1 MGRSNQMR
9 SHLAYLAARLMAENG
24 IQDFGA
30 AKRKA
35 ARQAGVPDTRELPD
49 NQEIEAALKTYQSLY
64 QADEQ
69 PAILRELREIA
80 VAAMERFARYNPYL
94 VGSVLTGT
102 ATEHSDIN
110 LHLFVDSAKEFE
122 IFLLNEKSEFE
133 LETRNFKL
141 GEHAEPIPVY
151 RLEHD
156 GATISAAI
164 FQRDDER
171 VMQKYKADGR
181 PVERA
186 KIAEVKALLSTMS
199 DAKALGQSRMDTGS

>member
-1 MGRSNQMR
+1 MR
-9 SHLAYLAARLMAENG
+9 RHLAYLAARLMAEDG

-49 NQEIEAALKTYQSLY
+49 NQEIEAALKIYQSLY
-64 QADEQ
+64 QAHEQ
-69 PAILRELREIA
+69 PAILRDLREIA
-80 VAAMERFARYNPYL
+80 IQIMQRFAAFHPYL

-102 ATEHSDIN
+102 AGEHSDIN
-110 LHLFVDSAKEFE
+110 LHLFADSAKGFE
-122 IFLLNEKSEFE
+122 IFLLNEKCLFE

-141 GEHAEPIPVY
+141 GDRPKAIPVY
-151 RLEHD
+151 RLELD
-156 GATISAAI
+156 GTAVSAAV
-164 FQRDDER
+164 FERDDER

-186 KIAEVKALLSTMS
+186 KLSDVKALLEGMP
-199 DAKALGQSRMDTGS
+199 GHRMDT